1 MTSRSSGSIIIDG
14 AFVPVDAPVQTW
26 NSSGLIFPLANV
38 ADREELPTWCV
49 LHWTGGGK
57 RVGLKGAK
65 KVFDTLVQRG
75 LSVDF
80 IITDE
85 GTIWQLADP
94 YRTQTFHAG
103 RLNKLSCGVEVTGP
117 GWLRR
122 IPLAYYSRKYKGT
135 VHGWRTTF
143 IDYTEAQHKSVAA
156 LATALSSVLPIAEHV
171 TTEPFQRKTQ
181 ALSSVLPIAEHVT
194 TEPFQRKTQA
204 YFQRESGYCGHL
216 HCASWSRRHP
226 KCDPGPR
233 PLERLSEYFEER
245 EHG

>member
-1 MTSRSSGSIIIDG
+1 MTGSIIING

-26 NSSGLIFPLANV
+26 NSSGLIFTLANV

-57 RVGLKGAK
+57 RAGLKGAK

-80 IITDE
+80 VITDE

-135 VHGWRTTF
+135 VHGWTTTF

-171 TTEPFQRKTQ
+171 TTEPYKRQ
-181 ALSSVLPIAEHVT
+181 S
-194 TEPFQRKTQA
+194 QA

-216 HCASWSRRHP
+216 HCASWSRKHP